1 MLSGRLSTTWGG
13 ALGLASSPSPPSPRP
28 CGPWPWRQSPS
39 TAGTDLY
46 CTTVLYYVLY
56 CTVYRLVWDIFPR
69 GDRLIRVVVG
79 SQPGA
84 DTSYSYVWTLNISS
98 CLLSGEGER
107 GEEWGEA
114 GQTVASMLEL
124 LAAVGRPSTDTR
136 YCHIW
141 ACDGSADCCLV
152 AGTTAW
158 WRGRGGPWSCSASP
172 APDSWQQLQLRG
184 TRAQLWSTGG

>member
-1 MLSGRLSTTWGG
+1 M
-13 ALGLASSPSPPSPRP
+13 
-28 CGPWPWRQSPS
+28 
-39 TAGTDLY
+39 
-46 CTTVLYYVLY
+46 
-56 CTVYRLVWDIFPR
+56 WDIFPR

-84 DTSYSYVWTLNISS
+84 DTRYSYVWTLNISSYLLYILLYILLLNISS

-141 ACDGSADCCLV
+141 ACDGSADCCLL

-158 WRGRGGPWSCSASP
+158 WRGRGEPWSCSASP
-172 APDSWQQLQLRG
+172 APDSWQLLQLRG